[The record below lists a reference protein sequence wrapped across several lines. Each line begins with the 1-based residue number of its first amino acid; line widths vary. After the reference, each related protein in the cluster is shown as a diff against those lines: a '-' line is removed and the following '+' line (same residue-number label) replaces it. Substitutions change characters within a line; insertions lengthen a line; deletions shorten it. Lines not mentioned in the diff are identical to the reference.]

1 MSWGGVWCR
10 GFMSWGDTLI
20 CVISRG
26 VQLFYGIA
34 QCMFTKHTYSTVSL
48 PLSSAILSE
57 VCANTGAAARSAE
70 ECKHMM

>member
-1 MSWGGVWCR
+1 MVMLCPEGVQNKCPGGVWCR

-34 QCMFTKHTYSTVSL
+34 Q
-48 PLSSAILSE
+48 
-57 VCANTGAAARSAE
+57 
-70 ECKHMM
+70 

>member
-1 MSWGGVWCR
+1 MVMLCPEGVQNKCPGGVWCR

-34 QCMFTKHTYSTVSL
+34 QCLVVGSHVIAGYVEQPT
-48 PLSSAILSE
+48 
-57 VCANTGAAARSAE
+57 
-70 ECKHMM
+70 